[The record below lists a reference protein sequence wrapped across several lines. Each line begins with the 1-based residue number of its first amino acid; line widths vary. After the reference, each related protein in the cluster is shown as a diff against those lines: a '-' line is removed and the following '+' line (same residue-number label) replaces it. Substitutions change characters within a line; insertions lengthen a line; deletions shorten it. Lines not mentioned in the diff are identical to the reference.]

1 MIFLNH
7 LMSFRGL
14 NLDFIWIWL
23 YIYLFYELDFQ
34 VQVPLFGGFFSQ
46 AKLNKSHVINLLI

>member
-1 MIFLNH
+1 
-7 LMSFRGL
+7 MSFRGL